1 MKVFVGCADAAG
13 TEILKEVVAEVKKT
27 VSDPAAVEELGC
39 GYAEAEAVFS
49 NDDFASGSSVR
60 GIFLCPT
67 GLDSS
72 CRLNQKCKAVRA
84 APCHDEYTAKM
95 CRLHNNAQVLCAG
108 YQTTGPEILKEM
120 VKTFLTTDFEGGRHA
135 DRVGKISCL

>member
-27 VSDPAAVEELGC
+27 ISDPAAVQELGC
-39 GYAEAEAVFS
+39 GYAEAEAAFS

-72 CRLNQKCKAVRA
+72 CRLNQKVGGCSFRFSYFRCA
-84 APCHDEYTAKM
+84 CSGGSCCLGSQDEAMQMQYRK
-95 CRLHNNAQVLCAG
+95 
-108 YQTTGPEILKEM
+108 
-120 VKTFLTTDFEGGRHA
+120 
-135 DRVGKISCL
+135 